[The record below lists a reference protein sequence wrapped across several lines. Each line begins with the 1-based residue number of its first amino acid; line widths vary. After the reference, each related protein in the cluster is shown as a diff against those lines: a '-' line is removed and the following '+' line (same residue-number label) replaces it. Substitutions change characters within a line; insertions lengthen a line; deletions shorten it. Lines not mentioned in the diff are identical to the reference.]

1 MLAARL
7 ENLRDLRG
15 AIRRQF
21 ALFRAASCV
30 CLHTRPGARQ
40 RRSLRASSRTTLTMG
55 TKTAMTEERVEHVL
69 AEVHDEF
76 GKIRVLEVADYR
88 FLEFGD
94 AIEQSCVF
102 TADPSWLEYDYTR
115 AMLIGALCHEQ
126 PESAL
131 FLGLGAGTLTQAC
144 LKFLA
149 LDDVEAIELRP
160 DVPRLA
166 IEYLGLDDD
175 PRLYIRI
182 GDALQLLD
190 SAESADL
197 IFVDLYT
204 DVGPGVGHLAWTFLE
219 NCQKKLNPG
228 GWLVINQWATDDG
241 KPLGAALLRG
251 LYHRH
256 YWELPVKEGNVILLV
271 PSELDQVL
279 DLDALSARAEA
290 LAPRLGYSLQS
301 LIKAIR
307 PAT

>member
-1 MLAARL
+1 M
-7 ENLRDLRG
+7 
-15 AIRRQF
+15 
-21 ALFRAASCV
+21 S
-30 CLHTRPGARQ
+30 
-40 RRSLRASSRTTLTMG
+40 
-55 TKTAMTEERVEHVL
+55 EERVERLL

-76 GKIRVLEVADYR
+76 GMIRVLEVADYR

-149 LDDVEAIELRP
+149 LEDVEAIELRP

-228 GWLVINQWATDDG
+228 GWLVIN
-241 KPLGAALLRG
+241 RG
-251 LYHRH
+251 LSIGQ
-256 YWELPVKEGNVILLV
+256 LAAADSLQLAG
-271 PSELDQVL
+271 VL
-279 DLDALSARAEA
+279 GQRAHDLDALQQVGRVLVQRLQPGDADAEGD
-290 LAPRLGYSLQS
+290 R
-301 LIKAIR
+301 
-307 PAT
+307 

>member
-1 MLAARL
+1 MANEREEQLLA
-7 ENLRDLRG
+7 
-15 AIRRQF
+15 
-21 ALFRAASCV
+21 
-30 CLHTRPGARQ
+30 
-40 RRSLRASSRTTLTMG
+40 
-55 TKTAMTEERVEHVL
+55 RVEDAFGVISVY
-69 AEVHDEF
+69 EVE
-76 GKIRVLEVADYR
+76 DYR

-115 AMLIGALCHEQ
+115 AMLVGALCHAQ

-144 LKFLA
+144 LKFLP

-166 IEYLGLDDD
+166 MEYLGLDDD
-175 PRLYIRI
+175 PRLYVRV
-182 GDALQLLD
+182 GDAVALLP
-190 SAESADL
+190 SAEKADL
-197 IFVDLYT
+197 VFVDLYT
-204 DVGPGVGHLAWTFLE
+204 DHGPGVGHLAWSFLE
-219 NCQKKLNPG
+219 QCQQQLNPD

-271 PSELDQVL
+271 PADLDQAL
-279 DLDALSARAEA
+279 DLDAVRDRVAS
-290 LAPRLGYSLQS
+290 LAPQLGYSLDY
-301 LIKAIR
+301 LVNAIR

>member
-1 MLAARL
+1 M
-7 ENLRDLRG
+7 
-15 AIRRQF
+15 
-21 ALFRAASCV
+21 S
-30 CLHTRPGARQ
+30 
-40 RRSLRASSRTTLTMG
+40 
-55 TKTAMTEERVEHVL
+55 EERVERLL

-76 GKIRVLEVADYR
+76 GMIRVLEVADYR

-115 AMLIGALCHEQ
+115 AMLIGALCHKQ

-149 LDDVEAIELRP
+149 LEDVEAIELRP

-197 IFVDLYT
+197 IFVDLY
-204 DVGPGVGHLAWTFLE
+204 
-219 NCQKKLNPG
+219 
-228 GWLVINQWATDDG
+228 TDDG

-290 LAPRLGYSLQS
+290 LAPRLGYSLQP

>member
-1 MLAARL
+1 MVSVGAVLVASRVLTDNAR
-7 ENLRDLRG
+7 
-15 AIRRQF
+15 F
-21 ALFRAASCV
+21 ARAGVS
-30 CLHTRPGARQ
+30 
-40 RRSLRASSRTTLTMG
+40 M
-55 TKTAMTEERVEHVL
+55 TAEREERLLARVEDAFGVISVY
-69 AEVHDEF
+69 EVD
-76 GKIRVLEVADYR
+76 DYR

-115 AMLIGALCHEQ
+115 AMLVGALCHPQ

-144 LKFLA
+144 MKFLP
-149 LDDVEAIELRP
+149 LEDIEAIELRP

-166 IEYLGLDDD
+166 MEHLGLDDD
-175 PRLYIRI
+175 PRLYVRI
-182 GDALQLLD
+182 GDALELLPT
-190 SAESADL
+190 AEKADL
-197 IFVDLYT
+197 LFVDLYT
-204 DVGPGVGHLAWTFLE
+204 DHGPGVGHLAWKFLE
-219 NCQKKLNPG
+219 NCQQQLNPG

-271 PSELDQVL
+271 PADLEQMLDMDGL
-279 DLDALSARAEA
+279 RARAQA
-290 LAPRLGYSLQS
+290 LAPTLGYGLEG
-301 LIKAIR
+301 LIREIR

>member
-1 MLAARL
+1 M
-7 ENLRDLRG
+7 
-15 AIRRQF
+15 
-21 ALFRAASCV
+21 S
-30 CLHTRPGARQ
+30 
-40 RRSLRASSRTTLTMG
+40 
-55 TKTAMTEERVEHVL
+55 EERVERLL
-69 AEVHDEF
+69 AEVHDDF
-76 GKIRVLEVADYR
+76 GTIRVLEVEDYR

-115 AMLIGALCHEQ
+115 AMLIGALCPEA

-144 LKFLA
+144 LKFLP
-149 LDDVEAIELRP
+149 LEDVEAIELRP

-182 GDALQLLD
+182 GDALELLD
-190 SAESADL
+190 SAEPADL
-197 IFVDLYT
+197 IFVDLYN
-204 DVGPGVGHLAWTFLE
+204 DLGPAAGHLAWTFLE
-219 NCQKKLNPG
+219 SCQKKLAPT
-228 GWLVINQWATDDG
+228 GWLIINQWATDDG
-241 KPLGAALLRG
+241 KPLGAALFRG

-271 PSELDQVL
+271 PGDLDQTL
-279 DLDALSARAEA
+279 DMDALMARAQA
-290 LAPRLGYSLQS
+290 LAPRLGYSLES